1 MASRV
6 EAAAPKEPSLRV
18 VAFQIPLGLFSHA
31 SNRGTVYRIACDVV
45 RQRFLEATGCKG

>member
-6 EAAAPKEPSLRV
+6 EAAAPKEQSLRV
-18 VAFQIPLGLFSHA
+18 VAFQISLGLFAHA
-31 SNRGTVYRIACDVV
+31 SDRETVYRMACDVG